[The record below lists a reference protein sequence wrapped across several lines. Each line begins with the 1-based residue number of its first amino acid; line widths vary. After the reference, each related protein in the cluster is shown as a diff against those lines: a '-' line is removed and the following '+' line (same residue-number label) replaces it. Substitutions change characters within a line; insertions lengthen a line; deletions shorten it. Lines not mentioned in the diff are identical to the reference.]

1 MASIILTSLAKL
13 TTKIIS
19 SFGSFPASNV
29 AEELDK
35 LKTAIAE
42 IRSQIADAEKREIK
56 EESIKLWLFELKQVA
71 YDAEDILGDCD
82 YELLRV
88 EMERGLQF
96 DTRKRKREAANP
108 SSSSFTPFKRPARE
122 ALRPPP
128 TAMEEMDGA
137 DEPVKVWPFGPKQ
150 VAYGAEAMLS
160 SVGYEMM
167 AIDIDENLRISTDTE
182 MLEVNH
188 TNPSLLALDAPF
200 QDALLRRIKMV
211 LERFD
216 EINKDRVTLSLREE
230 DGVRRAETNI
240 RRSTSSLAD
249 LSEICGREDDK
260 NRIVNALFSAVD
272 EFDDHAIPV
281 VSIVAMGG
289 MGKTTLAKLVYN
301 DKRVEQHFQVRS
313 WVWVSQVYDELRLT
327 RAIIESV
334 TKQECNLSNLGALQ
348 DRLSRVLSGKR
359 FLLVLDDIW
368 NEDPK
373 HWETLQASLISA
385 AKGSRVMITT
395 RNENAASI
403 MGGEPFLHLRG
414 LQRSDSWAL
423 FCRHA
428 FYGYQAVASPSLIAI
443 GRKIVDK
450 CKGVPL
456 KVKTLGGLLY
466 SETSEE
472 SWDEI
477 LRSDIWDLEEGEES
491 VLQVLR
497 LSYHHLPVAL
507 KPCFTFCAVFP
518 KGHEFEME
526 RLVRMWV
533 AQGFIQ
539 TEDTKEMEETGR
551 AYVDDLLR
559 RSLFQDPSHFDY
571 KLNFTMHDLIHDL
584 AKSIAGEECSI
595 KEYVASQGIT
605 WSKYVRHLSVLV
617 NNELSVSFE
626 QGEEHDALRSLL
638 LHPGRRTIFRLE
650 RDFFAKPRF
659 QYLRVLCLNGSGIP
673 EVPDAIGNLKQLRYL
688 GLSATRIKRLPE
700 SLCNLYNLQTLDLQF
715 CNSLVEL
722 PRDIKHLVNL
732 RHLVI
737 HNKFTAPS
745 FVSFFFR
752 GGKLMLPP
760 GIGRLTRLQT
770 LPLFSVSREEIYAA
784 IAELKDLNDLR
795 GKLSIVDL
803 HNLTHDRI
811 GEAKEAKLR
820 LKERLSWLALKWDNS
835 MSFIGTRNEDD
846 EEVLESLQP
855 HTNIQRLEIEGYK
868 WLRFPTWL
876 GNPSFSNIVD
886 VNLSHCVSLEQLPA
900 LGQLPALKL
909 LDVSNMQSLGSIG
922 REFYGDTKVT
932 FRSLQRLLLKVLPKW
947 EEWLHVVEEG
957 HAFPCLQSLAILKCP
972 KITSVSLFN
981 FPALKV
987 LQIDQCEKLA
997 VINGLDKCWSV
1008 LKQKH
1013 DQPHSKSFGCGTC
1026 PELEYLEE
1034 QRLPTTLETVDIT
1047 GCPSFTVS

>member
-13 TTKIIS
+13 TTKILS
-19 SFGSFPASNV
+19 SFGSSPASNV

-35 LKTAIAE
+35 LMTTVAE

-56 EESIKLWLFELKQVA
+56 EESVKLWLFELKQVA
-71 YDAEDILGDCD
+71 YDAEDILSDFD

-88 EMERGLQF
+88 EMERGLQL
-96 DTRKRKREAANP
+96 DTRKRKREAPNP
-108 SSSSFTPFKRPARE
+108 SSSFFTQFKRPAQT
-122 ALRPPP
+122 ARPPP
-128 TAMEEMDGA
+128 AAVEEMDAA
-137 DEPVKVWPFGPKQ
+137 DEPVKLWHFGAKQ
-150 VAYGAEAMLS
+150 MAYGTEAMVAS
-160 SVGYEMM
+160 IDYEMM
-167 AIDIDENLRISTDTE
+167 AVDIDQNLRIGADTE
-182 MLEVNH
+182 MREVNH
-188 TNPSLLALDAPF
+188 TNPSLVALDAPF
-200 QDALLRRIKMV
+200 QHDLLRRIKMV
-211 LERFD
+211 MERFD
-216 EINKDRVTLSLREE
+216 EINKDRVTLCLREE
-230 DGVRRAETNI
+230 EGIRRAETNI
-240 RRSTSSLAD
+240 RRSTSLAD
-249 LSEICGREDDK
+249 LSEIYGREDDK
-260 NRIVNALFSAVD
+260 NRIVNALLSAD
-272 EFDDHAIPV
+272 GESDNHAIPV

-313 WVWVSQVYDELRLT
+313 WVWVSEVYDEIRLT

-334 TKQECNLSNLGALQ
+334 TDQICNLRNPDELQ
-348 DRLSRVLSGKR
+348 DELSRVLSGKR

-368 NEDPK
+368 NEDPI
-373 HWETLQASLISA
+373 HWETLQASLISG

-395 RNENAASI
+395 RYENAASI
-403 MGGEPFLHLRG
+403 MGAQPFLRLGG
-414 LQRSDSWAL
+414 LGRSDCWAL

-428 FYGYQAVASPSLIAI
+428 FYGYQAAASPSLIAI
-443 GRKIVDK
+443 GWKIVEK

-456 KVKTLGGLLY
+456 MVKTLGGLLS

-472 SWDEI
+472 NWDEI
-477 LRSDIWDLEEGEES
+477 LTSDVWDLDEGEES
-491 VLQVLR
+491 ILRVLR
-497 LSYHHLPVAL
+497 LSYHHLPAAL
-507 KPCFTFCAVFP
+507 KPCFTYCAVFP

-533 AQGFIQ
+533 AQGFIH

-595 KEYVASQGIT
+595 KEYAESQGIT
-605 WSKYVRHLSVLV
+605 WNKYVRHLSIVV
-617 NNELSVSFE
+617 SNELSVSFE

-638 LHPGRRTIFRLE
+638 LHPGWRTIFRLE
-650 RDFFAKPRF
+650 RDFFAKPRL
-659 QYLRVLCLNGSGIP
+659 QHLRVLCLNRSGIA

-722 PRDIKHLVNL
+722 PRDIKHLINL

-745 FVSFFFR
+745 SVSFFFR
-752 GGKLMLPP
+752 GEKLMLPP

-770 LPLFSVSREEIYAA
+770 LPLFTASGEERYAG
-784 IAELKDLNDLR
+784 IAELKDLNDLQ

-803 HNLTHDRI
+803 HNITHDRI

-820 LKERLSWLALKWDNS
+820 LKERLSWLVLKWDNS
-835 MSFIGTRNEDD
+835 MSFIGSRNEDD
-846 EEVLESLQP
+846 EVVLESLQP
-855 HTNIQRLEIEGYK
+855 HTTIQRLEIEGYK
-868 WLRFPTWL
+868 WCRFPTWL
-876 GNPSFSNIVD
+876 GNPSFSNVVD
-886 VNLSHCVSLEQLPA
+886 IQLSHCVSLEQLPA
-900 LGQLPALKL
+900 LGQLPSLKVL
-909 LDVSNMQSLGSIG
+909 EVFSMQSLRRIG
-922 REFYGDTKVT
+922 HEFYGDTKVT
-932 FRSLQRLLLKVLPKW
+932 FPSLQRLLLKMLPKW
-947 EEWLHVVEEG
+947 EEWLHVPEEG
-957 HAFPCLQSLAILKCP
+957 HAFPCLQDLAILKCP
-972 KITSVSLFN
+972 KITSLSLFG
-981 FPALKV
+981 FTALKK

-1008 LKQKH
+1008 LKQKLDH
-1013 DQPHSKSFGCGTC
+1013 PHSESLRCGTC
-1026 PELEYLEE
+1026 PDLEYLEE
-1034 QRLPTTLETVDIT
+1034 RRLPMALETLDIT
-1047 GCPSFTVS
+1047 GCPSLTKS

>member
-1 MASIILTSLAKL
+1 MASIILTSLVKL
-13 TTKIIS
+13 TTKILS
-19 SFGSFPASNV
+19 SFGSSPTSNV

-35 LKTAIAE
+35 LKTTIAE
-42 IRSQIADAEKREIK
+42 VRSQIADAEKREMK
-56 EESIKLWLFELKQVA
+56 EESVKLWLFELKQVA
-71 YDAEDILGDCD
+71 YDAEDILTDLD
-82 YELLRV
+82 YELLQV
-88 EMERGLQF
+88 EMERGLQL

-108 SSSSFTPFKRPARE
+108 SSSSFFTQFKRPAQTV
-122 ALRPPP
+122 RPPP
-128 TAMEEMDGA
+128 AAMEEMDTA
-137 DEPVKVWPFGPKQ
+137 DEPVKLCYFGPKQ
-150 VAYGAEAMLS
+150 VAYGSQAMS
-160 SVGYEMM
+160 NSIKYEMM
-167 AIDIDENLRISTDTE
+167 AVDIEENLRISVDTE
-182 MLEVNH
+182 MREVNH
-188 TNPSLLALDAPF
+188 TKPSLLALDAPF
-200 QDALLRRIKMV
+200 QHDMLRRIKMV
-211 LERFD
+211 MERFD
-216 EINKDRVTLSLREE
+216 EINKDRVTLHLREE

-249 LSEICGREDDK
+249 LSEIYGREDDK
-260 NRIVNALFSAVD
+260 NRIVNALLSAL
-272 EFDDHAIPV
+272 DDSDDNAIPV

-289 MGKTTLAKLVYN
+289 MGKTSLAKLVYN

-313 WVWVSQVYDELRLT
+313 WVWVSEVYDEIRLT

-334 TKQECNLSNLGALQ
+334 TDQICVLKDLGALQ

-368 NEDPK
+368 NEDPN
-373 HWETLQASLISA
+373 HWETLQASLISGA
-385 AKGSRVMITT
+385 NGSRIMITT
-395 RNENAASI
+395 RNESAASI
-403 MGGEPFLHLRG
+403 MGTEPFFRLGG
-414 LQRSDSWAL
+414 LQRRYSWVL

-428 FYGYQAVASPSLIAI
+428 FYGYQAVASPSLVAI

-456 KVKTLGGLLY
+456 MLKTLGGLLS

-472 SWDEI
+472 IWDEI

-491 VLQVLR
+491 ILRVLR
-497 LSYHHLPVAL
+497 LSYFHLPAAL
-507 KPCFTFCAVFP
+507 KPCFTYCAVFP

-533 AQGFIQ
+533 AQGLIQ
-539 TEDTKEMEETGR
+539 TEDTKEMEETGC

-559 RSLFQDPSHFDY
+559 RSLFQDPSRFDY

-595 KEYVASQGIT
+595 KEYAASQGIT
-605 WSKYVRHLSVLV
+605 WNKYARHLSIVV
-617 NNELSVSFE
+617 NNDVPVSFE
-626 QGEEHDALRSLL
+626 QGEAHDALRSLF
-638 LHPGRRTIFRLE
+638 LHPGWCTIFRLE
-650 RDFFAKPRF
+650 RYFFAKPRL
-659 QYLRVLCLNGSGIP
+659 QYLRVLSLNGSGIP

-688 GLSATRIKRLPE
+688 GLSGTRIKRLPE

-722 PRDIKHLVNL
+722 PSDIKHLVNL

-745 FVSFFFR
+745 FVSYFFQ
-752 GGKLMLPP
+752 GEKLMLPA

-770 LPLFSVSREEIYAA
+770 RPLFAVSREEGYAG
-784 IAELKDLNDLR
+784 IDELKHLNDLR
-795 GKLSIVDL
+795 GKLSIVEL
-803 HNLTHDRI
+803 HDITHDRI

-855 HTNIQRLEIEGYK
+855 HTNIQRIEIEGYK

-886 VNLSHCVSLEQLPA
+886 IQLSHCVSLQQLPA
-900 LGQLPALKL
+900 LGQLPSLEI
-909 LDVSNMQSLGSIG
+909 LDVSNMQSLRQIG
-922 REFYGDTKVT
+922 HEFYGDTKVT
-932 FRSLQRLLLKVLPKW
+932 FPSLQRLLLKMLPKW

-957 HAFPCLQSLAILKCP
+957 HAFPCLQRLAILKCP
-972 KITSVSLFN
+972 KITSLSLFN
-981 FPALKV
+981 FTALKV

-997 VINGLDKCWSV
+997 VINGLDNCWSV
-1008 LKQKH
+1008 LKSKH
-1013 DQPHSKSFGCGTC
+1013 DQPHSESLGCGTC
-1026 PELEYLEE
+1026 PDLEYLEE
-1034 QRLPTTLETVDIT
+1034 QQLPMKLEIVDIT
-1047 GCPSFTVS
+1047 GCPSFTIS